1 MTLSKLGLILNY
13 KNDYSRNR
21 KNTTEFWFKNEGW
34 IKDEKIPFID
44 VQGDEYI
51 YSSYIEKLI
60 FLYPKEV
67 GSWKNAQVFYIELS
81 DKRVGELFL
90 LENVGVPKVGDL
102 LMYADRSTH
111 VDDKGNYIIRINYE
125 KQNAVDIYRNPLDHL
140 EFTDDLIGDINK
152 VAYAR
157 HMTSTEDW
165 VDSMDYARDKF
176 K

>member
-1 MTLSKLGLILNY
+1 
-13 KNDYSRNR
+13 
-21 KNTTEFWFKNEGW
+21 
-34 IKDEKIPFID
+34 
-44 VQGDEYI
+44 
-51 YSSYIEKLI
+51 
-60 FLYPKEV
+60 
-67 GSWKNAQVFYIELS
+67 
-81 DKRVGELFL
+81 
-90 LENVGVPKVGDL
+90 
-102 LMYADRSTH
+102 MYADRSTH